1 MANQGNRDREGNLG
15 QPNRDSNNPTG
26 TSGRRGQMDEDATR
40 NHQEG
45 GDRNRRQ
52 NQDAGDEDDESLGA
66 RRTNR

>member
-15 QPNRDSNNPTG
+15 QPNREGNNPTG
-26 TSGRRGQMDEDATR
+26 TSGRSTNREGTGENAER

-52 NQDAGDEDDESLGA
+52 NADEDDESLGS
-66 RRTNR
+66 RNTNR